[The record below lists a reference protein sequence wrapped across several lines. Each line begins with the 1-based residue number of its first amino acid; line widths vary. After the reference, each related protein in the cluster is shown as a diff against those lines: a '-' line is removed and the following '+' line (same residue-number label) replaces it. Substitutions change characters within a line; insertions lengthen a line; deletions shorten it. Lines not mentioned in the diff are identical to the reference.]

1 MIFNDM
7 TSQYFDWLRETVCG
21 RWEPRNLSFHKLL
34 AFLFQQDFIPS
45 CEMDAS
51 RAEDGRDLR
60 YRFAQE
66 KSIPYAALN
75 SATSGM
81 SCSMLEMMVGLSIRI
96 EEHIMADSEAGNRV
110 GQWFWSMVVSLGLAA
125 MDDAR
130 FNEGRAQFI
139 GKVNDSFPVD
149 REHPPDGL
157 LYTDEIP
164 DGRGIILQYRIQNG
178 EFVYS
183 PQPTTTEDKT
193 EEEEVTYQ

>member
-81 SCSMLEMMVGLSIRI
+81 PCSMLEMMVGLSIRI
-96 EEHIMADSEAGNRV
+96 EEHIMADSEAG
-110 GQWFWSMVVSLGLAA
+110 
-125 MDDAR
+125 
-130 FNEGRAQFI
+130 
-139 GKVNDSFPVD
+139 
-149 REHPPDGL
+149 
-157 LYTDEIP
+157 
-164 DGRGIILQYRIQNG
+164 
-178 EFVYS
+178 
-183 PQPTTTEDKT
+183 KT
-193 EEEEVTYQ
+193 GCFCG

>member
-34 AFLFQQDFIPS
+34 AFSFQQDFIPF

-81 SCSMLEMMVGLSIRI
+81 PCSMLEMMVGLSIRI
-96 EEHIMADSEAGNRV
+96 DGSGAWLSVLGWQLWMMLGSTRV
-110 GQWFWSMVVSLGLAA
+110 ALNLSSTVS
-125 MDDAR
+125 
-130 FNEGRAQFI
+130 I
-139 GKVNDSFPVD
+139 
-149 REHPPDGL
+149 REPISRMELVGSL
-157 LYTDEIP
+157 L
-164 DGRGIILQYRIQNG
+164 
-178 EFVYS
+178 
-183 PQPTTTEDKT
+183 
-193 EEEEVTYQ
+193 

>member
-81 SCSMLEMMVGLSIRI
+81 PCSMLEMMVQIFVRKIAHATTTWTAVSAGRRCPTRKELRM
-96 EEHIMADSEAGNRV
+96 ESEAQV
-110 GQWFWSMVVSLGLAA
+110 LVAA
-125 MDDAR
+125 LIIAVIYILWKKGEDD
-130 FNEGRAQFI
+130 
-139 GKVNDSFPVD
+139 
-149 REHPPDGL
+149 
-157 LYTDEIP
+157 
-164 DGRGIILQYRIQNG
+164 G
-178 EFVYS
+178 E
-183 PQPTTTEDKT
+183 Q
-193 EEEEVTYQ
+193 

>member
-81 SCSMLEMMVGLSIRI
+81 PCSMLEMMVGLSIRI

-110 GQWFWSMVVSLGLAA
+110 GQWMMLGSTRVALNLSSTVS
-125 MDDAR
+125 
-130 FNEGRAQFI
+130 I
-139 GKVNDSFPVD
+139 
-149 REHPPDGL
+149 REPISRMELVGFL
-157 LYTDEIP
+157 L
-164 DGRGIILQYRIQNG
+164 
-178 EFVYS
+178 
-183 PQPTTTEDKT
+183 
-193 EEEEVTYQ
+193 

>member
-45 CEMDAS
+45 CEMDES

-139 GKVNDSFPVD
+139 IDRFNQRAYQPNGAGGLFTLISPNVD
-149 REHPPDGL
+149 MRQLD
-157 LYTDEIP
+157 IW
-164 DGRGIILQYRIQNG
+164 
-178 EFVYS
+178 
-183 PQPTTTEDKT
+183 
-193 EEEEVTYQ
+193 YQLMAYLNESNM

>member
-81 SCSMLEMMVGLSIRI
+81 PCSILEMMVGLSIRI

-125 MDDAR
+125 MMMFGSTRVAL
-130 FNEGRAQFI
+130 NLSSTVSI
-139 GKVNDSFPVD
+139 
-149 REHPPDGL
+149 REPISRMELVGSL
-157 LYTDEIP
+157 L
-164 DGRGIILQYRIQNG
+164 
-178 EFVYS
+178 
-183 PQPTTTEDKT
+183 
-193 EEEEVTYQ
+193 

>member
-81 SCSMLEMMVGLSIRI
+81 PCSMLEMMVGLSIRI
-96 EEHIMADSEAGNRV
+96 EEHIMADSKQEIEWDNGSGAWLSVLGWQLWMMLGSTRV
-110 GQWFWSMVVSLGLAA
+110 ALNLSSTVS
-125 MDDAR
+125 
-130 FNEGRAQFI
+130 I
-139 GKVNDSFPVD
+139 
-149 REHPPDGL
+149 REPISRMELVGSL
-157 LYTDEIP
+157 L
-164 DGRGIILQYRIQNG
+164 
-178 EFVYS
+178 
-183 PQPTTTEDKT
+183 
-193 EEEEVTYQ
+193 

>member
-1 MIFNDM
+1 MGTQKPFFP
-7 TSQYFDWLRETVCG
+7 QAACV
-21 RWEPRNLSFHKLL
+21 
-34 AFLFQQDFIPS
+34 FIPS

-81 SCSMLEMMVGLSIRI
+81 PCSMLEMMVGLSIRI

-125 MDDAR
+125 MDDTR

-139 GKVNDSFPVD
+139 IDRFNQRAYQPNGAGGLFTLISPNVD
-149 REHPPDGL
+149 MRQLD
-157 LYTDEIP
+157 IW
-164 DGRGIILQYRIQNG
+164 
-178 EFVYS
+178 
-183 PQPTTTEDKT
+183 
-193 EEEEVTYQ
+193 YQLMAYLNESNM

>member
-1 MIFNDM
+1 MIFNDT

-81 SCSMLEMMVGLSIRI
+81 PCSMLEMMVGLSIRI

-125 MDDAR
+125 MMMLGSMRVAL
-130 FNEGRAQFI
+130 NLLSTVSI
-139 GKVNDSFPVD
+139 
-149 REHPPDGL
+149 REPISRMELVGSL
-157 LYTDEIP
+157 L
-164 DGRGIILQYRIQNG
+164 
-178 EFVYS
+178 
-183 PQPTTTEDKT
+183 
-193 EEEEVTYQ
+193 

>member
-66 KSIPYAALN
+66 KSIPYHQIYR
-75 SATSGM
+75 
-81 SCSMLEMMVGLSIRI
+81 MV
-96 EEHIMADSEAGNRV
+96 
-110 GQWFWSMVVSLGLAA
+110 LAF
-125 MDDAR
+125 DL
-130 FNEGRAQFI
+130 
-139 GKVNDSFPVD
+139 
-149 REHPPDGL
+149 H
-157 LYTDEIP
+157 
-164 DGRGIILQYRIQNG
+164 GIWLR
-178 EFVYS
+178 
-183 PQPTTTEDKT
+183 
-193 EEEEVTYQ
+193 

>member
-81 SCSMLEMMVGLSIRI
+81 PCSMLEMMVGLSIRI

-110 GQWFWSMVVSLGLAA
+110 GQWFWNMVVSLGLAA

-130 FNEGRAQFI
+130 FNEGRARFI
-139 GKVNDSFPVD
+139 IDRFNQRAYQSNGAGGLFTLISPNVD
-149 REHPPDGL
+149 MRQLD
-157 LYTDEIP
+157 IW
-164 DGRGIILQYRIQNG
+164 
-178 EFVYS
+178 
-183 PQPTTTEDKT
+183 
-193 EEEEVTYQ
+193 YQLMAYLNENSI